1 MGRVNGLVPC
11 RFLTLLAHLVIVIT
25 IFWTRD
31 SNVQASLTPNFSKE
45 EYDEEDYWGNSRTPL
60 SLHRLVTALCITLGL
75 FLIELIGFF
84 SGVTMFH
91 STQSLFS
98 IGVHCCAAVSLAFF
112 VFERWEC
119 FAYCVLPAFTE
130 VVMMISVFALKRKSF

>member
-25 IFWTRD
+25 IFWTRA
-31 SNVQASLTPNFSKE
+31 SNVQASLPPNFSKE
-45 EYDEEDYWGNSRTPL
+45 EYDEEDYW
-60 SLHRLVTALCITLGL
+60 LVTALCITLGL

-119 FAYCVLPAFTE
+119 FAYWYIFIFCSVLPAFTE

>member
-1 MGRVNGLVPC
+1 MGQISGLVPS

-31 SNVQASLTPNFSKE
+31 INIQANLPLNFDPEDFEKE
-45 EYDEEDYWGNSRTPL
+45 ESKLVIAL
-60 SLHRLVTALCITLGL
+60 SITLCL

-84 SGVTMFH
+84 SGVTMFN

-98 IGVHCCAAVSLAFF
+98 IAVHCSATVSLAFF
-112 VFERWEC
+112 VFEGWEASTYWYIFTFC
-119 FAYCVLPAFTE
+119 SVLPATTE
-130 VVMMISVFALKRKSF
+130 IIMLITVFVLKKKSF